1 MKGPSGRDPLKRE
14 ELEDLMEQARD
25 ARDRSYAPYSGF
37 AVGAAVLSGSG
48 EVFRAGNLEN
58 TSYGLTVCAER
69 NAIALMVA
77 SGRRDPVAMAI
88 AGPVGVPC
96 PPCGACRQVLA
107 EFNPAMAIILEDGAG
122 GFEVLS
128 LEYLFPRPFRLGEG
142 GE

>member
-1 MKGPSGRDPLKRE
+1 MKGLEGRGPLKKK
-14 ELEDLMEQARD
+14 ELESLMEQAKG
-25 ARDRSYAPYSGF
+25 ARDRAYAPYSGF
-37 AVGAAVLSGSG
+37 TVGAAVLTGSG

-58 TSYGLTVCAER
+58 ASYGLTVCAER

-88 AGPVGVPC
+88 AGPEGAPC

-128 LEYLFPRPFRLGEG
+128 LEYLFPRPFRLENTD
-142 GE
+142 E

>member
-1 MKGPSGRDPLKRE
+1 MKGLEGRGPLKKK
-14 ELEDLMEQARD
+14 ELESLMEQAKG
-25 ARDRSYAPYSGF
+25 ARDGTYAPYSGF
-37 AVGAAVLSGSG
+37 TVGAAVLTGSG

-58 TSYGLTVCAER
+58 ASYGLTVCAER

-88 AGPVGVPC
+88 AGPEGVPC

-128 LEYLFPRPFRLGEG
+128 LEYLFPRPFRLANTDE
-142 GE
+142 

>member
-1 MKGPSGRDPLKRE
+1 MKGPAGRGPLKRE

-77 SGRRDPVAMAI
+77 SGRRD
-88 AGPVGVPC
+88 
-96 PPCGACRQVLA
+96 
-107 EFNPAMAIILEDGAG
+107 
-122 GFEVLS
+122 
-128 LEYLFPRPFRLGEG
+128 
-142 GE
+142 

>member
-1 MKGPSGRDPLKRE
+1 MKGPAGRGPLKRE

-88 AGPVGVPC
+88 AGPAGVPC

-107 EFNPAMAIILEDGAG
+107 ELNPAMAIILEDEAG